1 MKSYQV
7 YTEVQFNP
15 HTGNI
20 LVYNCEDKFITITPT
35 DNGYE
40 FYKRL
45 WDVEDNFQS
54 LTGHVCM
61 CCEKVPVPAIY
72 TACDECQKAIDEVY
86 AEIDLH
92 QGHFYRDEEGNKV
105 HTWDFEEAI
114 GE

>member
-15 HTGNI
+15 ETGNI
-20 LVYNCEDKFITITPT
+20 LVYNCEDKFITVTPT

-45 WDVEDNFQS
+45 WDVEDHFQS
-54 LTGHVCM
+54 LQGPICM
-61 CCEKVPVPAIY
+61 CCEKVEVPEKY
-72 TACDECQKAIDEVY
+72 SACPECQT
-86 AEIDLH
+86 EIDGIYRVIDLR

-114 GE
+114 AD